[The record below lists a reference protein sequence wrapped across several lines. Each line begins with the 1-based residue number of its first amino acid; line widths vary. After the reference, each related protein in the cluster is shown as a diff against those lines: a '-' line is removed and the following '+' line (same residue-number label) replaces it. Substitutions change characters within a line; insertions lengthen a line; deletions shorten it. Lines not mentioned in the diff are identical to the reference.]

1 MTETFNIN
9 SKSEITKR
17 LLKSLSVKS
26 FKDIFELGEYKERQT
41 ELINFIVTKNTENII
56 YEKLFDNFSLLKQ
69 HIYVFEA
76 KGTFPNDWLENH
88 PNIISIKKVTTS
100 HNIYN
105 LLYLANYKY
114 YNVTKSIAEEIQFEL
129 PVQIHRKGTKFILHI
144 NILERDL
151 TSLIKDKL
159 LKTSKDLND
168 DYIIDD
174 IIKFLPLTVNLVK
187 IDLNKGI
194 KKIWHDDEVD
204 ACKVKYKKANSTSSE
219 VMDEDFLLKAKYPET
234 YNELIKAPLSQT
246 TFRILEKTNLVQ
258 YFIVE
263 PTKGTFSFTIYPQN
277 HNGVNDLID
286 IVLNHN

>member
-1 MTETFNIN
+1 MIETLDIN
-9 SKSEITKR
+9 AKSEVTKR

-26 FKDIFELGEYKERQT
+26 IKDVFELGDYKERQA
-41 ELINFIVTKNTENII
+41 ELINFVVSKNTEKII

-69 HIYVFEA
+69 HIYVYEA
-76 KGTFPNDWLENH
+76 KGTFPNDWLEKH
-88 PNIISIKKVTTS
+88 PNIISISKNTTS

-105 LLYLANYKY
+105 LIYVANYKY
-114 YNVTKSIAEEIQFEL
+114 FNITKSIAEEIQFQL

-151 TSLIKDKL
+151 SSLVKDKL

-168 DYIIDD
+168 DIIIDD
-174 IIKFLPLTVNLVK
+174 IIKSMPLTANLVK
-187 IDLNKGI
+187 TDLNKGI
-194 KKIWHDDEVD
+194 KKIWHDNEVD

-234 YNELIKAPLSQT
+234 YNELIKAPLNQT

-258 YFIVE
+258 YFVVE
-263 PTKGTFSFTIYPQN
+263 PTRGTFSFTIFPQN
-277 HNGVNDLID
+277 HNGINDLID
-286 IVLNHN
+286 IILNHN

>member
-26 FKDIFELGEYKERQT
+26 VKDIFELGEYKERQA
-41 ELINFIVTKNTENII
+41 ELINFIVSKNTENII

-88 PNIISIKKVTTS
+88 PNIISIKKITTN

-174 IIKFLPLTVNLVK
+174 IIKSMPLSANLVK
-187 IDLNKGI
+187 TDLNKGI

-204 ACKVKYKKANSTSSE
+204 ACKVKYKKTNSTSSE

-234 YNELIKAPLSQT
+234 YNELIKAPLNQT

-258 YFIVE
+258 YFVVE
-263 PTKGTFSFTIYPQN
+263 PTKGTFSFTIFPQN
-277 HNGVNDLID
+277 HNGINDLID
-286 IVLNHN
+286 IILNHN